1 MEEGYNTMTKKK
13 KDKKTTIENKLQR
26 TLLKRGE
33 LRHSGEIGSFCSTS
47 GYSAYTLLLKF
58 SKDVTNVQV

>member
-13 KDKKTTIENKLQR
+13 KVKKTTIENKLHR
-26 TLLKRGE
+26 TLLKWGE
-33 LRHSGEIGSFCSTS
+33 LRHSGEVGIFCSTS

-58 SKDVTNVQV
+58 SKDVTNVQG